1 MLIMAICAS
10 PALARKVI
18 YPNGDVYKGKWK
30 NDAPNGKGDMF
41 YHDGRVYSGFWVDG
55 KRSGQGKYIIP
66 LGANDTIVY
75 DGTWAQD
82 RLQEG
87 NLTTKKY
94 TFQGTFKYYSDSIP
108 KPYYGSMVYNTYG
121 DRYEGEFSE
130 DRHLI
135 NGKSHISRQSRFV
148 GNEFTHW
155 LTEEMEYVNGERY
168 EGYRCSDTTYFRYQ
182 CGNYH
187 QGLFNG
193 VARDRFPRLGL
204 VKVFSSES
212 EVYRIEFQDTCFLDG
227 NIEFTYYVNGKGEIM
242 NYTMNLKKG
251 EMLIDTGGVYRK
263 GIIDEH
269 GRFTG
274 IVRLPSNVEGFS
286 GTIDSGNYH
295 EGRYNYINGK
305 SGYMDG
311 SWDAGMLINGV
322 SKLTTSDYEEDGKYI
337 NGVFHGKRIIRN
349 GKSGYQVGEWRN
361 GMLYNGISR
370 IKTEN
375 QEEDGRYVDGK
386 FQGELKSTKV
396 WISNDIWVNNF
407 DGTINGD
414 TVTGSM
420 DYIERD
426 NKGDSCSYKYEGTII
441 SGKRQ
446 GNASYRFGE
455 STWRNDTLV
464 YYKGKGYLYWG
475 IMWKIELFLNGKEYK
490 AIHVSKDGKRVENT
504 YPYDN
509 PLPLFRRIIEDEE
522 SFQQDLDQ
530 KQSEEKQKKIIQER
544 EKNWEYVA
552 LIKVATGYTRSTRG
566 QVTYRYQTKKL
577 YHKKGTS
584 DNVLVDWSGE
594 VTNYRVGEN
603 LSQFRKN
610 NTYGQPVNWN
620 VLGTP
625 QWGNA
630 FQYYVW
636 GVGYFNL

>member
-1 MLIMAICAS
+1 
-10 PALARKVI
+10 
-18 YPNGDVYKGKWK
+18 
-30 NDAPNGKGDMF
+30 
-41 YHDGRVYSGFWVDG
+41 
-55 KRSGQGKYIIP
+55 
-66 LGANDTIVY
+66 
-75 DGTWAQD
+75 
-82 RLQEG
+82 
-87 NLTTKKY
+87 
-94 TFQGTFKYYSDSIP
+94 
-108 KPYYGSMVYNTYG
+108 
-121 DRYEGEFSE
+121 
-130 DRHLI
+130 
-135 NGKSHISRQSRFV
+135 
-148 GNEFTHW
+148 
-155 LTEEMEYVNGERY
+155 
-168 EGYRCSDTTYFRYQ
+168 
-182 CGNYH
+182 
-187 QGLFNG
+187 
-193 VARDRFPRLGL
+193 
-204 VKVFSSES
+204 
-212 EVYRIEFQDTCFLDG
+212 
-227 NIEFTYYVNGKGEIM
+227 
-242 NYTMNLKKG
+242 MNLKKG

-337 NGVFHGKRIIRN
+337 NGVFHGKRIFRN